1 MLHFPYAL
9 KSLRRNKKRSLQN
22 AFGIFLAVTIISA
35 VIFYNETAAIRYL
48 QDALDD
54 IEVDMSVSK
63 IDLSSFGFGFDFPE
77 VTYNITDI
85 DNWLENQSLV
95 LSSEYFFS
103 LKSDI
108 RVKADNGVELKTQL
122 IGIEKSYLQI
132 FNVFTIL
139 EGTFDF
145 TVINQT
151 DDIPVLIDDRN
162 ALKLD
167 LSINDTIN
175 LTKQSLDLENLTG
188 SFKNYTQTCRIKG
201 IYHIEDTSS
210 FFGLSLFNK
219 EKGMIILPIWNISAW
234 QQLLFQKWRAHH
246 LYGDINEQLHVKFNH
261 TLLPTN
267 PDTAGGKTTAFSNQI
282 MIRFGGEIY
291 AQDNIGLSVLILRLL
306 LLVFQMLL
314 LFLSLPAIIL
324 ALYLQKYAIESSM
337 DVRNIEITTLNS
349 RGASYHQVMS
359 IVLFEILIIAL
370 ITTLLGIFCG
380 SFLSQ
385 IMLWIPQ
392 FLTVDPS
399 LVNFDL
405 SFSHLNY
412 TNFLVILFIGLFMA
426 LISTFI
432 PARRMIKEQDIL
444 EGMKEL
450 ISQRKPFWKRIYL
463 DVGFTILGLVFLV
476 IQLIFDINLETGGI
490 LFAIF
495 AAVTPSLFWLGSIL
509 LLARI
514 GSYLIIRA
522 EYLVIKGFN
531 FLFSL
536 GEVVAKSVTRRPENL
551 SKAILILALTFSFGI
566 MVSTTA
572 HTDHLTN
579 INNAK
584 FSCGAD
590 LRIDPIIPLST
601 PEFESSVKEVD
612 TSATVSAVLQSELIL
627 GGTPILVLGVDSN
640 FKDVSFL
647 PDHFF
652 VDSTKND
659 VFSSLLIQD
668 QILISN
674 DLAKDYDFQYGDM
687 IGETS
692 FKVSAIAY
700 NFPTPDRLLIF
711 GLDVA
716 VSTTASGTGIYFIVT
731 SQETFEGFF
740 GTTNASYFLIK
751 TSMSPGTLKNQII
764 SDYGPILDITTSN
777 EILETLEKPGI
788 SNFNGVLS
796 IEFIVV
802 IIIACLGTGIFLLT
816 TTQQRKREIGTL
828 FSLGATVRHI
838 GTFIIGEAITATVF
852 SVSIGSIIG
861 FLVSILFRGFR
872 SEPGSV
878 ASPVTFSFIGFIL
891 LLFFV
896 IIGISFAV
904 FISILEVKKT
914 TVSEV
919 LRTI

>member
-1 MLHFPYAL
+1 MLHFPYAI
-9 KSLRRNKKRSLQN
+9 KALRRNKKRSLQN

-77 VTYNITDI
+77 ITYNITDI

-108 RVKADNGVELKTQL
+108 RVKADNDVELKTQL
-122 IGIEKSYLQI
+122 IGIEKSYLQV
-132 FNVFTIL
+132 FNVLTIV

-167 LSINDTIN
+167 LSVNDTIN
-175 LTKQSLDLENLTG
+175 VTKQSLDLENLTG

-219 EKGMIILPIWNISAW
+219 EKGMIILPIWNISEW
-234 QQLLFQKWRAHH
+234 RQLLFQKWRAHH

-282 MIRFGGEIY
+282 MVRFGGEIY

-324 ALYLQKYAIESSM
+324 ALYLQKYAIEASM
-337 DVRNIEITTLNS
+337 DVRNIEITTLKS

-370 ITTLLGIFCG
+370 ITTLLGIICG

-392 FLTVDPS
+392 FLTVESS

-426 LISTFI
+426 LISAFI
-432 PARRMIKEQDIL
+432 PARRMIKEQDVL
-444 EGMKEL
+444 EGMREL
-450 ISQRKPFWKRIYL
+450 ISQRKPFWKRIFL
-463 DVGFTILGLVFLV
+463 DVGFTIVGLAFLV
-476 IQLIFDINLETGGI
+476 IQIIFDINLETGGI

-514 GSYLIIRA
+514 GSYLIIKA
-522 EYLVIKGFN
+522 EYLIIKGFN

-579 INNAK
+579 VNNAK

-590 LRIDPIIPLST
+590 LRIDPIIPFST
-601 PEFESSVKEVD
+601 SEIESSVKEID
-612 TSATVSAVLQSELIL
+612 NSATISAVLQSELIL

-652 VDSTKND
+652 KN
-659 VFSSLLIQD
+659 S
-668 QILISN
+668 
-674 DLAKDYDFQYGDM
+674 
-687 IGETS
+687 
-692 FKVSAIAY
+692 
-700 NFPTPDRLLIF
+700 
-711 GLDVA
+711 
-716 VSTTASGTGIYFIVT
+716 
-731 SQETFEGFF
+731 
-740 GTTNASYFLIK
+740 
-751 TSMSPGTLKNQII
+751 
-764 SDYGPILDITTSN
+764 
-777 EILETLEKPGI
+777 
-788 SNFNGVLS
+788 
-796 IEFIVV
+796 
-802 IIIACLGTGIFLLT
+802 
-816 TTQQRKREIGTL
+816 
-828 FSLGATVRHI
+828 
-838 GTFIIGEAITATVF
+838 
-852 SVSIGSIIG
+852 
-861 FLVSILFRGFR
+861 
-872 SEPGSV
+872 
-878 ASPVTFSFIGFIL
+878 
-891 LLFFV
+891 
-896 IIGISFAV
+896 
-904 FISILEVKKT
+904 
-914 TVSEV
+914 
-919 LRTI
+919 